1 MLGCLI
7 CIFRGWWLFPGGNA
21 QLFAVCSLSLPK
33 PHVESA
39 AVHKGAQL
47 TPKESVFGKVA
58 SSCCIRSGIVRG
70 ITCSI
75 TAVPRKVRCLCL
87 SVTRQDTGS
96 SPALAHE
103 GFDFSKVSRYF
114 PVGIKLTFSV
124 LWSHEAVHA
133 FLSLF

>member
-1 MLGCLI
+1 MQHHCCLQK
-7 CIFRGWWLFPGGNA
+7 GG
-21 QLFAVCSLSLPK
+21 VSVSLW
-33 PHVESA
+33 
-39 AVHKGAQL
+39 
-47 TPKESVFGKVA
+47 
-58 SSCCIRSGIVRG
+58 
-70 ITCSI
+70 
-75 TAVPRKVRCLCL
+75 
-87 SVTRQDTGS
+87 QDTGS